1 MRIQYALLCAR
12 SYLIQLAIQCLS
24 IPNITTMIT
33 PTFQTFNLPADT
45 TQALV
50 VTSAD
55 WSANSGQLQRY
66 QKQAQHWLAVGSPM
80 QVRLGR
86 NGMGW
91 GLGLQQTKSSG
102 HTPG

>member
-1 MRIQYALLCAR
+1 MRYYVLG
-12 SYLIQLAIQCLS
+12 LILFSWLFSACHSQH
-24 IPNITTMIT
+24 NNTIT

-66 QKQAQHWLAVGSPM
+66 QKQAQHGLAVGSPM

-91 GLGLQQTKSSG
+91 GLGLQQTNTNAPQKL
-102 HTPG
+102 